1 MVRITDPVPLEGER
15 EFDKSL
21 RPQWLKE
28 FIGQKRLK
36 ENLNVFI
43 EAAKKRDESLDH
55 VLFYGPPGLGKTTLA
70 YILANEL
77 GVQIKATSGPVI
89 ERPADLAGLLTNL
102 NRGDILFIDEI
113 HRLPRAVE
121 EYLYAAM
128 EDFRIDIVLDRG
140 PGAKSIKLHLLPF
153 TLVGATTRAGM
164 LTSPLLSRFGMTFRL
179 DYYSVE
185 ELMEIVKRSAHIL
198 GATIHEDGV
207 IEIAKRGR
215 GTPRVVNRLLRR
227 VRDYADIKN
236 DGIITGEIARYAL
249 DMLNVD
255 SKGLDEM
262 DKRILEVIIY
272 KFGGGPVGLKT
283 LSMAVGEEAETIE
296 EIYEPYLIREGFIKR
311 TLKGRVATD
320 IAFGHLGVKR
330 GTRLF

>member
-1 MVRITDPVPLEGER
+1 MNRITDPVPLEGER
-15 EFDKSL
+15 EFDRTL
-21 RPQWLKE
+21 RPQSLNE
-28 FIGQKRLK
+28 FIGQTRLK
-36 ENLNVFI
+36 ENLDIFI
-43 EAAKKRDESLDH
+43 KAAKRREESLDH

-102 NRGDILFIDEI
+102 KRKDILFIDEI
-113 HRLPRAVE
+113 HRLPRSVE

-128 EDFRIDIVLDRG
+128 EDFEIDIVLDKG

-153 TLVGATTRAGM
+153 TLIGATTRAGM

-179 DYYSVE
+179 DYYSIE
-185 ELMEIVKRSAHIL
+185 ELKNIVRRSAQIL
-198 GATIHEDGV
+198 GTTIQEEGV
-207 IEIAKRGR
+207 TEIAKRGR

-236 DGIITGEIARYAL
+236 DGIITGKISKYAL

-255 SKGLDEM
+255 GKGLDEM
-262 DKRILEVIIY
+262 DKRILEVIVY
-272 KFGGGPVGLKT
+272 KFGGGPVGIKT

-296 EIYEPYLIREGFIKR
+296 EVYEPYLIREGFIKR
-311 TLKGRVATD
+311 TLKGRIATEF
-320 IAFGHLGVKR
+320 AFAHLGVKR
-330 GTRLF
+330 GTSLF